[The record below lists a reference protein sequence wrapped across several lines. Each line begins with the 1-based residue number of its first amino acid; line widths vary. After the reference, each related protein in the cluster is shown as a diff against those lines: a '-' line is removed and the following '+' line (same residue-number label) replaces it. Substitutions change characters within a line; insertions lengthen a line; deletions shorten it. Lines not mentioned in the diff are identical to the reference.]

1 MKHST
6 EPLVIFELNKYVSN
20 REVLKD
26 LAVEFTR
33 FLTNVQRKELNF
45 LWIYILHIQTYIY
58 IYIYSKIFIYIK
70 LAYIYKL
77 IDIAS
82 VEYFVELVVLEN
94 FVELVCLL
102 ISFRKVSPMFV
113 STF

>member
-1 MKHST
+1 M
-6 EPLVIFELNKYVSN
+6 
-20 REVLKD
+20 
-26 LAVEFTR
+26 EFTR
-33 FLTNVQRKELNF
+33 LLTNKCSKKGTQF
-45 LWIYILHIQTYIY
+45 FMDIY
-58 IYIYSKIFIYIK
+58 IYIYSTIFIYIK
-70 LAYIYKL
+70 LAYIYNL

-82 VEYFVELVVLEN
+82 VEHFVELVVLGN

>member
-1 MKHST
+1 M
-6 EPLVIFELNKYVSN
+6 
-20 REVLKD
+20 
-26 LAVEFTR
+26 EFTR
-33 FLTNVQRKELNF
+33 FLTNKCSKKGTQF
-45 LWIYILHIQTYIY
+45 FMDIYITYTDIYINIY
-58 IYIYSKIFIYIK
+58 IYIYSKIFIYTK